1 MHSSDPK
8 DVTITES
15 RQERMRRQVVT
26 WRGSL
31 RGLSVGLL
39 GGMMESMASSRVST
53 EALPSFLSTDHP
65 WRKGL
70 GQDWARTWKK
80 LKYFQAQIM

>member
-1 MHSSDPK
+1 M
-8 DVTITES
+8 
-15 RQERMRRQVVT
+15 VT

-39 GGMMESMASSRVST
+39 GGMMESMASSRVRP
-53 EALPSFLSTDHP
+53 EALPSFLSTFHP
-65 WRKGL
+65 WSKGL

-80 LKYFQAQIM
+80 FKYFQAQIM